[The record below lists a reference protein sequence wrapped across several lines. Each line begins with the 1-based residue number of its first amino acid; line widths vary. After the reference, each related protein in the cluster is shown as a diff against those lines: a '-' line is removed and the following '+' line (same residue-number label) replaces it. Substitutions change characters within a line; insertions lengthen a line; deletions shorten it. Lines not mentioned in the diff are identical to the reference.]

1 LQVRISLGPHLCF
14 FNLILARR
22 RMHVGMGMRF
32 AGRGEWERQCGE
44 RGMGMAEHG
53 MTTEMRMAEHEMTAY
68 LLPLSSSG

>member
-1 LQVRISLGPHLCF
+1 
-14 FNLILARR
+14 
-22 RMHVGMGMRF
+22 MHVGMGMRF